1 MTSPRL
7 VLWAAVAWAGRE
19 LDQDAGR
26 AVERELARAR
36 VPPNLEQVR
45 ESLLKQAD
53 AEEKSAEEWQRKTSM
68 LGGPSSLLE
77 GPAQPVKAA
86 AKAPAKPERQLKGMA
101 EFRQLHAR
109 AEKQLQTEKRV
120 LDRMGARVKKH
131 EVWAEEDEKEVKEE
145 GAQRLA
151 DAEEWWKER
160 KADLKARGLPGGD
173 SLLQTGEARKIG
185 IGYRRAPEA

>member
-7 VLWAAVAWAGRE
+7 VLCAVVVWAGRE

-68 LGGPSSLLE
+68 LGGPSSFLE
-77 GPAQPVKAA
+77 GPARPVEAPVK
-86 AKAPAKPERQLKGMA
+86 ERELKGMA
-101 EFRQLHAR
+101 QFRKLHAK
-109 AEKQLQTEKRV
+109 AENQLEREKR
-120 LDRMGARVKKH
+120 
-131 EVWAEEDEKEVKEE
+131 
-145 GAQRLA
+145 
-151 DAEEWWKER
+151 
-160 KADLKARGLPGGD
+160 
-173 SLLQTGEARKIG
+173 
-185 IGYRRAPEA
+185 